1 MEKITVAKINKAIRE
16 NLIKPNEINDGFHTI
31 GELYSHR
38 IVLFI
43 ALCKELYT
51 NPEYQ
56 YGQKSQIWKSLSYS
70 TGESLEDGWFLMGI
84 GNKEGEQITY
94 HLPSYYWEK
103 TNFAEILY
111 KAPKFDGH
119 KPNDVLKRILEL

>member
-16 NLIKPNEINDGFHTI
+16 KLIKPNEISDGSHTI

-43 ALCKELYT
+43 ALCKELYG
-51 NPEYQ
+51 NAEYQ
-56 YGQKSQIWKSLSYS
+56 TGQKSQIWKSLCYS
-70 TGESLEDGWFLMGI
+70 SGDNLQDGWFLMGI
-84 GNKEGEQITY
+84 GNEEGEQITY
-94 HLPSYYWEK
+94 HLPSYYWSKVDFVEV
-103 TNFAEILY
+103 LD